1 MQLRVR
7 HFAALRKAAGV
18 ELETVALDG
27 GDLRALYRQL
37 QQRHGWSFAESA
49 VRVAVNDA
57 QLNEIADYL
66 MSLNPAVAAPTVP
79 APVST
84 PAPAP
89 ATQPK

>member
-27 GDLRALYRQL
+27 GDLRALYRHL

-57 QLNEIADYL
+57 L
-66 MSLNPAVAAPTVP
+66 VP
-79 APVST
+79 WSHPLQDGDEVVFLPPVSGG
-84 PAPAP
+84 
-89 ATQPK
+89 